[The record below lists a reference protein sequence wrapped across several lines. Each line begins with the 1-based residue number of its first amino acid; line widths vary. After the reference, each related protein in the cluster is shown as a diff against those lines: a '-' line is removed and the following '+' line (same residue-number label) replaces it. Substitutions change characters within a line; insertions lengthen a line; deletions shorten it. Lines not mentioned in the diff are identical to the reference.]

1 MNYVSISDLNDY
13 IVKNLHKI
21 PHDIDLVVGIP
32 RSGMLPANLIAL
44 YLNKPYT
51 DIDSFVDGRILESG
65 YRKRFFS
72 DCGTK
77 KILVVDDSIGSGRA
91 MKEAKAKL
99 SSKENTYHIEYAAV
113 IASPEA
119 KNQVNFY
126 CKEVSFPRVFQ
137 WNLFHHPDFIPNAC
151 FDIDGVLC
159 EDPPVDDDGPVYL
172 EYIKNAIPKYI
183 PTVEIHTLVTCRL
196 EKYRAATEEWLR
208 KNNVKYKNLV
218 MLDMKSREERL
229 AWGKHGKFKG
239 NVFAKIDADF
249 FVESSL
255 SQAREIVK
263 TAKKTVF
270 CTENFQMLT
279 YKEEV
284 SWLSYLIFS
293 IKRKLK
299 HFILKFTTRHNRMS
313 LE

>member
-1 MNYVSISDLNDY
+1 MNYVSISDLNEY

-51 DIDSFVDGRILESG
+51 DIGSFVNGRILDSG
-65 YRKRFFS
+65 HRKRFFDDS
-72 DCGTK
+72 GTK
-77 KILVVDDSIGSGRA
+77 KILVVDDSVASGRA
-91 MKEAKAKL
+91 MKEAKARL
-99 SSKENTYHIEYAAV
+99 SSEEVIYHIEYAAIIV
-113 IASPEA
+113 SPEA
-119 KNQVNFY
+119 KDLVNYY
-126 CKEVSFPRVFQ
+126 CEEVPFPRVFQ

-159 EDPPVDDDGPVYL
+159 EDPPIDDDGPIYL

-196 EKYRAATEEWLR
+196 EKYRAVTEEWLR

-218 MLDMKSREERL
+218 MLDMRSREERL
-229 AWGKHGKFKG
+229 AWGKHGKYKG
-239 NVFAKIDADF
+239 EVFAKTPVDY

-255 SQAREIVK
+255 SQAHEIVK

-270 CTENFQMLT
+270 CTENFSVLT
-279 YKEEV
+279 YEQKA
-284 SWLSYLIFS
+284 SWIEFFVFRLR
-293 IKRKLK
+293 RK
-299 HFILKFTTRHNRMS
+299 ISSWINQG
-313 LE
+313 

>member
-99 SSKENTYHIEYAAV
+99 SSKENM
-113 IASPEA
+113 
-119 KNQVNFY
+119 Q
-126 CKEVSFPRVFQ
+126 
-137 WNLFHHPDFIPNAC
+137 
-151 FDIDGVLC
+151 
-159 EDPPVDDDGPVYL
+159 
-172 EYIKNAIPKYI
+172 
-183 PTVEIHTLVTCRL
+183 
-196 EKYRAATEEWLR
+196 
-208 KNNVKYKNLV
+208 
-218 MLDMKSREERL
+218 
-229 AWGKHGKFKG
+229 
-239 NVFAKIDADF
+239 
-249 FVESSL
+249 L
-255 SQAREIVK
+255 S
-263 TAKKTVF
+263 
-270 CTENFQMLT
+270 
-279 YKEEV
+279 
-284 SWLSYLIFS
+284 
-293 IKRKLK
+293 
-299 HFILKFTTRHNRMS
+299 
-313 LE
+313 